1 VLPWRGFEIDDRPV
15 TAPRPRGHVIELLRV
30 PRRALIAQ
38 SHEGTLMSRKLC
50 LIHTA
55 SLRATLVL
63 VSLCLAAAV
72 ANAEDSEKKEKKT
85 VVEAGSTVGI
95 EYTLTLEDGTKVD
108 SNVGGEALRFE
119 QGSGQIIPGLD
130 KELIGMEIAEAKQ
143 VKVAPDQGYGQV
155 DPAAFTEVPVSELPE
170 DARVPGMML
179 VAQDDQGNARRLRV
193 HKIEGD
199 KATLDFNHPL
209 AGETLVFDVKIL
221 QVQ

>member
-1 VLPWRGFEIDDRPV
+1 
-15 TAPRPRGHVIELLRV
+15 
-30 PRRALIAQ
+30 
-38 SHEGTLMSRKLC
+38 MSRKPC
-50 LIHTA
+50 VIHTTSLPA
-55 SLRATLVL
+55 SVRATLVL

-72 ANAEDSEKKEKKT
+72 AHAEESEKAEKKT

-108 SNVGGEALRFE
+108 NNVGGEAMLVE

-130 KELIGMEIAEAKQ
+130 KELIGMKVNEVKQ
-143 VKVAPDQGYGQV
+143 VKVTPDEAYGQL

-170 DARVPGMML
+170 NARQPGMML
-179 VAQDDQGNARRLRV
+179 MAQDDQGRTQRLRV

-209 AGETLVFDVKIL
+209 AGKTLFFDIKIL
-221 QVQ
+221 EVQ